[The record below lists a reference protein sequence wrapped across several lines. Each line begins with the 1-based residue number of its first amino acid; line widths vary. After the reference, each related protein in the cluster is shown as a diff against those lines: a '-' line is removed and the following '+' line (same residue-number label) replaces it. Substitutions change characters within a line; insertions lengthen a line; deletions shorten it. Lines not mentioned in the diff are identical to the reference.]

1 MKKYITGFFY
11 LNLLLIISMT
21 SCKKSEYLT
30 DEGNHEAATPLSTYD
45 YLKTHSW
52 NSFDSLIAII
62 DHFGLKDEVNNA
74 KTFFAPTDYSINK
87 FFLLK
92 KSGRDEN
99 NPYTMDTL
107 YKEIN
112 ADSIRQY
119 LFSDKLTLAN
129 ASEVASKVQTL
140 GKTNAAV
147 HKIKQTDPAY
157 YQWSSTP
164 VFMLYY
170 TRVRGDL
177 DDPNGTVDPNDPNRD
192 TRVVCQ
198 TTGIETSSGT
208 TLHVLSNTH
217 VFVRF

>member
-1 MKKYITGFFY
+1 MKKYFAGLFY
-11 LNLLLIISMT
+11 LNLLLIIGMT

-30 DEGNHEAATPLSTYD
+30 DEGIHDAATPLTTYD
-45 YLKTHSW
+45 YLKAHSW

-87 FFLLK
+87 FFVLK
-92 KSGRDEN
+92 KLGRDEN

-119 LFSDKLTLAN
+119 LFNEKLTLSG
-129 ASEVASKVQTL
+129 ASEVSSKVQTL
-140 GKTNAAV
+140 GKTSAAV
-147 HKIKQTDPAY
+147 YKIKQTDPAY

-164 VFMLYY
+164 VYLLYY
-170 TRVRGDL
+170 TLVRGDI
-177 DDPNGTVDPNDPNRD
+177 DDPNGTTDPNDPNKD

-198 TTGIETSSGT
+198 TTGIETASGT

-217 VFVRF
+217 IFVRF